1 MKSAV
6 LLVFARQPVPGQVK
20 TRLCPP
26 LTEVEAARVHE
37 ICLQAVM
44 TGVLQIADVD
54 TVLVGTPDS
63 SEPAFR
69 RLIGEKLS
77 CVWDQGHGTLG
88 QRLERATRKALDAGA
103 TRVLVIGTDS
113 PQMPTSCIQSA
124 VQRLDHA
131 DVVLGPTK
139 DGGYYLIGLRRDPD
153 CLFQTI
159 DWGTEHVAEQTRAR
173 IRAQGWALSE
183 LPESYDIDEI
193 ADLSR
198 AANAPPGRFLSR
210 DAIDQLRQ
218 IAVTAES
225 RPQDF

>member
-1 MKSAV
+1 MKSAA

-26 LTEVEAARVHE
+26 LTGVEAARVHE
-37 ICLQAVM
+37 ICLRAVM
-44 TGVLQIADVD
+44 TGALQIGDVD
-54 TVLVGTPDS
+54 TVLVGTPDG
-63 SEPAFR
+63 SEPDFR
-69 RLIGEKLS
+69 RLIGERLS
-77 CVWDQGHGTLG
+77 CVWDQGDGTLG
-88 QRLERATRKALDAGA
+88 ERLERATRKALDAGA

-113 PQMPTSCIQSA
+113 PQMPTACIEWA

-131 DVVLGPTK
+131 DVVLGPTE

-159 DWGTEHVAEQTRAR
+159 DWGTQRVAEQTRAR
-173 IRAQGWALSE
+173 TRAQGWTLSE
-183 LPESYDIDEI
+183 LPTSYDIDRY

-198 AANAPPGRFLSR
+198 VANAPRSGFLTR
-210 DAIDQLRQ
+210 DAVDQLRQ
-218 IAVTAES
+218 ITVAAES